1 MQKRQ
6 KIVAIVQARM
16 GSGRLPGKVLK
27 KILDRTVIEILLIRL
42 SQSKL
47 LNEIVVATSI
57 EAENDSLYDEVL
69 RCGYRCFRG
78 PERDVLGRFSE
89 VARATKSDLIVRI
102 TGDCPMIDAQVVDET
117 IKLFLESHVDYASNT
132 FPPSFPDGLDVEIF
146 TQEALDIAN
155 RQSTTDFEREHVTP
169 FIRNGNFSK
178 ANYLNFADLSNFR
191 LTLDQ
196 SEDLELISD
205 IFENF
210 TPNVC
215 FGYLD
220 ALSYLTQNKQKLSI
234 NSHIKRD
241 EGAKMGKGEKLYLRA
256 KKVIP
261 GGTSLLSKRPEM
273 FLPERWPTYFQKAEG
288 IKIWDLDGREYID
301 MGLMG
306 VGTNTLGYANKE
318 VDSVIHKVVD
328 DGNMSS
334 LNCYEELFL
343 AERLVQLNPWASMVK
358 FARSG
363 GEANAIAVRIARSCS
378 HSPKIAVCGYH
389 GWHDWYLAANLGDKA
404 GLDNHLL
411 PGLEPNGV
419 PDYLAGS
426 ILTFE
431 YNDLDRLKNLIDEHK
446 VGIVKMEVMRNRCPE
461 NNFLQEVRKL
471 TAEKGVI
478 LIFDECSSG
487 FRETFGGLFQRYN
500 VEPDL
505 AVFGKTLGNGYAIT
519 AVVGREDVMQSAQS
533 TFISSTFWTERI
545 GPAAALKT
553 LEIMERE
560 KSWEK
565 ITNIGVAYR
574 ETIKELADKIGLP
587 IFISGIPALT
597 TYAIT
602 ENSQLKAK
610 TYITQELLKRGFLA
624 STAFYPSIMHDE
636 GSIVNF
642 FKSLESIFTTIA
654 KIEDDNL
661 EYENFLD
668 GPICHS
674 GFKRLN

>member
-1 MQKRQ
+1 M

-16 GSGRLPGKVLK
+16 GSTRLPGKVLR
-27 KILDRTVIEILLIRL
+27 KIVGRTVIELLLRRL
-42 SQSKL
+42 SRSKVL
-47 LNEIVVATSI
+47 TEIVVATSI
-57 EAENDSLYDEVL
+57 EKENDPLFAEVL
-69 RCGYRCFRG
+69 KCGYRCFRG
-78 PERDVLGRFSE
+78 PEKDVLGRFAQ
-89 VARATKSDLIVRI
+89 VASATEADTIVRI
-102 TGDCPMIDAQVVDET
+102 TGDCPIVDAKLVDNV
-117 IKLFLESHVDYASNT
+117 ISLFLEGKADYVSNT
-132 FPPSFPDGLDVEIF
+132 YPASFPDGLDVEVF
-146 TQEALDIAN
+146 TKEALDTAS
-155 RQSTTDFEREHVTP
+155 RCATTDFDREHVTP
-169 FIRNGNFSK
+169 YIRNGDFSK
-178 ANYLNFADLSNFR
+178 LNYLNFEDLSTLR

-196 SEDLELISD
+196 QEDLDLLSEIYK
-205 IFENF
+205 NF
-210 TPNVC
+210 APNIYFDFQEAVK
-215 FGYLD
+215 FLMK
-220 ALSYLTQNKQKLSI
+220 NEQKLSI

-256 KKVIP
+256 KKIIP

-318 VDSVIHKVVD
+318 VDSVVHKVVD

-343 AERLVQLNPWASMVK
+343 AERLIQMNPWADMVK

-363 GEANAIAVRIARSCS
+363 GEANAIAVRIARA
-378 HSPKIAVCGYH
+378 HSKSSKIAVCGYH
-389 GWHDWYLAANLGDKA
+389 GWHDWYLAANLGDVG
-404 GLDNHLL
+404 GLDSHLL

-419 PDYLAGS
+419 PKNLAGS
-426 ILTFE
+426 VVTFE
-431 YNDLDRLKNLIDEHK
+431 YNDLERLKLLIEQHE
-446 VGIVKMEVMRNRCPE
+446 VGIVKMEVMRNCSPE

-471 TAEKGVI
+471 TAEKGII

-487 FRETFGGLFQRYN
+487 FRETFGGLFKRYN
-500 VEPDL
+500 VEPDI

-519 AVVGREDVMQSAQS
+519 AVVGKEDVMQSAQS

-560 KSWEK
+560 ESWEK
-565 ITNIGVAYR
+565 ITNVGLVYR
-574 ETIKELADKIGLP
+574 EMLKEIADKIGLP
-587 IFISGIPALT
+587 VAISGIPALT
-597 TYAIT
+597 TYSVT
-602 ENSQLKAK
+602 ENSQLQAK
-610 TYITQELLKRGFLA
+610 TYISQELLKRGFLA
-624 STAFYPSIMHDE
+624 STAFYPSIMHDD
-636 GSIVNF
+636 GSINNF
-642 FKSLESIFTTIA
+642 LRSLEPILITIA
-654 KIEDDNL
+654 KIEYDNL
-661 EYENFLD
+661 GYESFLD